1 MSHFCL
7 FSEFFCIFLQFST
20 LESCYIWFTISLGY
34 LKVGGGVQGFFCMLG
49 SYESA
54 APYGASAFYRLLISR
69 SVLKICS
76 VKVRPRPPK

>member
-1 MSHFCL
+1 MVDVLCIVVFVFLVVGKGSGETEFC
-7 FSEFFCIFLQFST
+7 FM
-20 LESCYIWFTISLGY
+20 WSLA
-34 LKVGGGVQGFFCMLG
+34 VGWVRGVFCMLG

-54 APYGASAFYRLLISR
+54 TPYGTSAFYRLFISH